1 MSDRLPNAIDRHV
14 ASRLRL
20 RRLEAGLSQ
29 TVLADAL
36 GVTFQQLQKYE
47 GATNRI
53 SAGALYQLALTLDVP
68 VQYFFDGLSRRDKK
82 RADSY
87 LICGAAGAASRSFS
101 QRKSFA
107 FFNPRELC
115 GREGN
120 HAIEPRATRGVVVF
134 CTCRPLELVPAS
146 PYDRALYS

>member
-20 RRLEAGLSQ
+20 RRLEVGMTQ
-29 TVLADAL
+29 TQLAQAV

-82 RADSY
+82 R
-87 LICGAAGAASRSFS
+87 R
-101 QRKSFA
+101 
-107 FFNPRELC
+107 
-115 GREGN
+115 
-120 HAIEPRATRGVVVF
+120 
-134 CTCRPLELVPAS
+134 
-146 PYDRALYS
+146 

>member
-1 MSDRLPNAIDRHV
+1 MSDRLPSAIDRHV

-29 TVLADAL
+29 TTLAAAL

-47 GATNRI
+47 GAINRI

-82 RADSY
+82 H
-87 LICGAAGAASRSFS
+87 G
-101 QRKSFA
+101 
-107 FFNPRELC
+107 
-115 GREGN
+115 
-120 HAIEPRATRGVVVF
+120 
-134 CTCRPLELVPAS
+134 
-146 PYDRALYS
+146 

>member
-29 TVLADAL
+29 TTLAAAL

-53 SAGALYQLALTLDVP
+53 SAGALYQLAP
-68 VQYFFDGLSRRDKK
+68 VQYFFDGLSRRHKK
-82 RADSY
+82 R
-87 LICGAAGAASRSFS
+87 
-101 QRKSFA
+101 
-107 FFNPRELC
+107 
-115 GREGN
+115 
-120 HAIEPRATRGVVVF
+120 V
-134 CTCRPLELVPAS
+134 
-146 PYDRALYS
+146 